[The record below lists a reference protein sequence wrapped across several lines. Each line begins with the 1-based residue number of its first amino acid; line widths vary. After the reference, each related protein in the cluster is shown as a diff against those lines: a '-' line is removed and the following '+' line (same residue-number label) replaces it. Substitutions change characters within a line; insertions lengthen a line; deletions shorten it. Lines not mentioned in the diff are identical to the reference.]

1 MKSHCL
7 KLNLIALLTVFLF
20 VSCETTDGII
30 EEQSA
35 AISSDD
41 ITAVEEVDMVMEEI
55 TNTAEQAFVEE
66 ESGSTVTRGVNFTSF
81 FPPCLTKTVV
91 TTDLTKTVT
100 LDFEDGCEV
109 RGHFMAGVMILSYEK
124 DPDLHTRTIAV
135 EFDNFRIDHKLI
147 QGSHSIVR
155 MRENDNGDPQSTAT
169 FDVNVTWDNGDTA
182 SRVGE
187 KVREWIEGVG
197 TGVWSDN
204 VYLITGHW
212 NTVRRNGDEIS
223 GEVTTPLRRE
233 LVCRFLVSGV
243 IDLTKNNRS
252 GSLDFGDGTCD
263 NEALLTLDDGTEI
276 VITLH

>member
-1 MKSHCL
+1 MKSHYL

-20 VSCETTDGII
+20 ASCETTDEVI
-30 EEQSA
+30 EDSSS

-55 TNTAEQAFVEE
+55 NATAEQAFVEE
-66 ESGSTVTRGVNFTSF
+66 ESGSLFTRGTSSSF
-81 FPPCLTKTVV
+81 FPECLTKTVV

-100 LDFEDGCEV
+100 LDFGDGCEV

-124 DPDLHTRTIAV
+124 NPELHTRTIAV
-135 EFDNFRIDHKLI
+135 EFDNYRIDHKLI

-155 MRENDNGDPQSTAT
+155 MRENDNGNPQSTST

-187 KVREWIEGVG
+187 KIREWIVGVG

-212 NTVRRNGDEIS
+212 STVRRNGDEIT
-223 GEVTTPLRRE
+223 GEITTALRRE
-233 LVCRFLVSGV
+233 LACRFLVSGV
-243 IDLTKNNRS
+243 IDLTKNGRS
-252 GSLDFGDGTCD
+252 ASLDFGDGTCD
-263 NEALLTLDDGTEI
+263 NEALLTLDNGIEI
-276 VITLH
+276 LITLH

>member
-1 MKSHCL
+1 MKSHYL
-7 KLNLIALLTVFLF
+7 KLNLVALLTIFLF
-20 VSCETTDGII
+20 ASCETTDGII

-35 AISSDD
+35 ALTSDD
-41 ITAVEEVDMVMEEI
+41 ITAVEEVDMVMEEV

-66 ESGSTVTRGVNFTSF
+66 ENGDLFTRGTSSSF
-81 FPPCLTKTVV
+81 FTDCLTKTVV
-91 TTDLTKTVT
+91 TTNLTKHVT
-100 LDFEDGCEV
+100 LDFGDGCEV
-109 RGHFMAGVMILSYEK
+109 RGHFIAGIMILSYEK
-124 DPDLHTRTIAV
+124 DPALHTRTITV
-135 EFDNFRIDHKLI
+135 EFDSFRVDHKLI
-147 QGSHSIVR
+147 EGSHSILR
-155 MRENDNGDPQSTAT
+155 QRENDNGNPQSTAT

-212 NTVRRNGDEIS
+212 NTVRRNGDVIT
-223 GEVTTPLRRE
+223 GEVTTALRRE

-243 IDLTKNNRS
+243 IDLTKNDRS

>member
-1 MKSHCL
+1 MKSHYL
-7 KLNLIALLTVFLF
+7 KLNLIALLTIFLF
-20 VSCETTDGII
+20 ASCETTDEII

-35 AISSDD
+35 AISSED
-41 ITAVEEVDMVMEEI
+41 ITAVEEVDMVMEEV

-66 ESGSTVTRGVNFTSF
+66 ESGSLFTRGTSSSF
-81 FPPCLTKTVV
+81 FPECLTKTVV

-100 LDFEDGCEV
+100 LDFGEGCMV
-109 RGHFMAGVMILSYEK
+109 RGHFMAGIMVLSYEK
-124 DPDLHTRTIAV
+124 DPDLHTKTIAI
-135 EFDNFRIDHKLI
+135 EFDSFRVDHKLI
-147 QGSHSIVR
+147 EGSHSILR
-155 MRENDNGDPQSTAT
+155 QRENDNGNPQSTAT

-187 KVREWIEGVG
+187 KIREWIEGVG
-197 TGVWSDN
+197 TGDWSDN

-223 GEVTTPLRRE
+223 GVITTPLRRE

-243 IDLTKNNRS
+243 IDLTKNDRS

-263 NEALLTLDDGTEI
+263 NEALLTLDNGTEI

>member
-1 MKSHCL
+1 MKSHYL
-7 KLNLIALLTVFLF
+7 KLNLVALLTIFLF
-20 VSCETTDGII
+20 VSCETTDEII

-35 AISSDD
+35 ALTSDD

-66 ESGSTVTRGVNFTSF
+66 ENGDLFTRSSSSSF
-81 FPPCLTKTVV
+81 FPDCLTKTVV
-91 TTDLTKTVT
+91 TTNLTKHVT
-100 LDFEDGCEV
+100 LDFGDGCEV
-109 RGHFMAGVMILSYEK
+109 RGHFMAGIMILSYEK
-124 DPDLHTRTIAV
+124 DPALHTRTITV
-135 EFDNFRIDHKLI
+135 EFDSFRIDHKLI
-147 QGSHSIVR
+147 EGSHSILR
-155 MRENDNGDPQSTAT
+155 QRENENGNPQSTAT

-182 SRVGE
+182 SRTGE

-212 NTVRRNGDEIS
+212 NTVRRNGDVIS
-223 GEVTTPLRRE
+223 GEVTTALRRE

-243 IDLTKNNRS
+243 IDLTKNDRS

>member
-1 MKSHCL
+1 MKSHGL

-20 VSCETTDGII
+20 TSCETTDGVLV
-30 EEQSA
+30 EQSA
-35 AISSDD
+35 AISSND
-41 ITAVEEVDMVMEEI
+41 ITAVEEVDVVMEEI

-66 ESGSTVTRGVNFTSF
+66 ENGDLFTRNLSFSF
-81 FPPCLTKTVV
+81 FPECLTKTVV
-91 TTDLTKTVT
+91 TTDLTKHVT
-100 LDFEDGCEV
+100 LDFGEGCEV

-124 DPDLHTRTIAV
+124 DPELHTRTITV
-135 EFDNFRIDHKLI
+135 EFDNFRVDYKLI
-147 QGSHSIVR
+147 EGSHSIVR
-155 MRENDNGDPQSTAT
+155 MRENDNGNPQSTAT
-169 FDVNVTWDNGDTA
+169 FNVNITWDNSDTA

-212 NTVRRNGDEIS
+212 NTIRRNGDEIS
-223 GEVTTPLRRE
+223 GEVTTALRRE
-233 LVCRFLVSGV
+233 LACRFLVSGV
-243 IDLTKNNRS
+243 VDLTKNDRN
-252 GSLDFGDGTCD
+252 GSLDFGDDTCD